1 MLIMSRSLKSGQSKD
16 PVNWISK
23 KKLKA
28 LNVVHQMSHNISTVK
43 QHRSL
48 FHNTVEFIYNNKD
61 KKFT

>member
-1 MLIMSRSLKSGQSKD
+1 MLSMSRSLKSGQSKD

-23 KKLKA
+23 NM
-28 LNVVHQMSHNISTVK
+28 NVTNVAHQMSHNISTVK
-43 QHRSL
+43 QHSSL